1 MLFPP
6 PRENLTGPHTLVSAR
21 RTRLF
26 PFGTANRK
34 PGSTGPSQGHSTP
47 RGPAWASLFCSPR
60 EPKLLGTS
68 LATSSSRWINVE
80 TAETLSLSRL
90 AATWTMATLLTTGI
104 MLGAGAST
112 ASGDEAYTGPAL
124 GSTEQYMNSAPDF
137 SDSYEIPLLG
147 IEVDN
152 GMDRLKDGHPVSGVE
167 ILTAFPN
174 SPAAAAGLQ
183 GRSVKVQA
191 VMTLGLIAGSMF
203 FPPAMFAVMAVQQ
216 SGIGQSH
223 QLIIAVDGQRTR
235 DLFDLGQALQQT
247 KAGEIVYLTVVSGGR
262 RAQVRVALPPIGANS
277 NSGSF

>member
-1 MLFPP
+1 M
-6 PRENLTGPHTLVSAR
+6 ES
-21 RTRLF
+21 
-26 PFGTANRK
+26 
-34 PGSTGPSQGHSTP
+34 
-47 RGPAWASLFCSPR
+47 
-60 EPKLLGTS
+60 
-68 LATSSSRWINVE
+68 
-80 TAETLSLSRL
+80 AETLSLSRL
-90 AATWTMATLLTTGI
+90 ALTWTMAAVLMTGI
-104 MLGAGAST
+104 VLGASAST
-112 ASGDEAYTGPAL
+112 ARGDETYTGPAL
-124 GSTEQYMNSAPDF
+124 GSTEQYMNSTPEF
-137 SDSYEIPLLG
+137 SDSHEVPLLG

-167 ILTAFPN
+167 IITAFPN

-235 DLFDLGQALQQT
+235 DLFDLGQALQET

-262 RAQVRVALPPIGANS
+262 RAQVRVALPPVGADT